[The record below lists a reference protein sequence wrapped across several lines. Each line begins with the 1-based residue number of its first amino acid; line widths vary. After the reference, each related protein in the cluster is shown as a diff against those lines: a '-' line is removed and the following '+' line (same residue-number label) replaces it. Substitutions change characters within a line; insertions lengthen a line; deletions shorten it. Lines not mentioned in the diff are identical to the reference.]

1 MQRALA
7 VDMRRTLAIGFASL
21 ATAAAVACS
30 SHHNSADQNAPDAP
44 VHIGG
49 SPDATCGGS
58 AYNLTYVAPN
68 LLFVIDRS
76 CSMTQELEGSNETKW
91 EAAVAA
97 ITNVLSTYNTQ
108 INWGMTLFPDTV
120 GSACTQGAIPVPL
133 GSDNAAT
140 ISSMLTAALG
150 SNDPLY
156 PDNPCVTPI
165 DTGLEQA
172 ATDPGLADPTRKS
185 YLMLVTD
192 GAQASCSA
200 GGSDTGS
207 ENAVSTLESMGV
219 NTFVVGFGSKVDTT
233 FLNALAALG
242 GEALSGSNKFYQAD
256 TAADLEQAFTTI
268 GQSVVSCDYAVD
280 PAPPDPSQL
289 YVWFDDVTMVPHDP
303 THMDGWD
310 YSTTTQ
316 LLTLYGAAC
325 TSLQNHTVT
334 SLEVMYGCPS
344 PPIQ

>member
-1 MQRALA
+1 M
-7 VDMRRTLAIGFASL
+7 
-21 ATAAAVACS
+21 ACS
-30 SHHNSADQNAPDAP
+30 HHDSDKPGVPDAP
-44 VHIGG
+44 TVGG
-49 SPDATCGGS
+49 TSPDATCGGS

-76 CSMTQELEGSNETKW
+76 CSMTQELTGSNETKW

-97 ITNVLSTYNTQ
+97 ITDVLALYNAQ

-120 GSACTQGAIPVPL
+120 GSACTQGAIPVPI
-133 GSDNAAT
+133 GSDNAGT

-150 SNDPLY
+150 SSNPLY

-172 ATDPGLADPTRKS
+172 ATDPGLSDVTRKS

-200 GGSDTGS
+200 GGSDSGS
-207 ENAVSTLESMGV
+207 ENAVSMLESMGV
-219 NTFVVGFGSKVDTT
+219 NTFVVGFGSKVDTD
-233 FLNALAALG
+233 FLNTLASLG

-256 TAADLEQAFTTI
+256 TAADLEAAFTTI
-268 GQSVVSCDYAVD
+268 GQAVVSCDYAVD

-289 YVWFDDVTMVPHDP
+289 YVWFDDTTMVAHDP

-310 YSTTTQ
+310 YSSTTQ
-316 LLTLYGAAC
+316 VLTLYGAAC
-325 TSLQNHTVT
+325 TSLQTHSVT
-334 SLEVMYGCPS
+334 SLQVVYGCPS